1 MSNKRL
7 ASSPLVDS
15 DDKRQCLQ
23 SVDSSFVDSESDPD
37 ATIIDTQYTSSCV
50 TDSSFA
56 MADTDTSKSVKDE
69 VRAALTDPDIISLFS
84 KCVAAEVQKAIV
96 KEISVLKEKL
106 FEKDREIQ
114 SLQDKVDELE
124 QCGRRNSVRIN
135 GVPETEGENTDEVI
149 RKIAKEIG
157 VDLNDSVIDRSH
169 RVGRKAEGG
178 MVTTRAII
186 VKFTSYR
193 HKQHLFAAKKKLARV
208 NARALFSLPAP
219 STAAAAVQAPPPR
232 IYINDHMT
240 QIRDEIAA
248 AARASKKKGKVT
260 DTWVRDGVVF
270 VKTGDTVH
278 RVTTRR
284 MLGVVLNA

>member
-1 MSNKRL
+1 MQL
-7 ASSPLVDS
+7 
-15 DDKRQCLQ
+15 
-23 SVDSSFVDSESDPD
+23 
-37 ATIIDTQYTSSCV
+37 
-50 TDSSFA
+50 
-56 MADTDTSKSVKDE
+56 
-69 VRAALTDPDIISLFS
+69 
-84 KCVAAEVQKAIV
+84 
-96 KEISVLKEKL
+96 
-106 FEKDREIQ
+106 
-114 SLQDKVDELE
+114 LQDKVDELE
-124 QCGRRNSVRIN
+124 QYGRRNSVRIN

-149 RKIAKEIG
+149 RRIAKEIG
-157 VDLNDSVIDRSH
+157 VDLNDSVIGRSH

-193 HKQHLFAAKKKLARV
+193 HKQHLFAAKKKLAARV

-240 QIRDEIAA
+240 QIRAEIAA
-248 AARASKKKGKVT
+248 AARTSKKKGKVT

-284 MLGVVLNA
+284 MLGLF